1 MLILSSVTILV
12 PVTSI
17 LLTAAQS
24 PYISS
29 SASPSESHS
38 FLISHTL
45 SSFSSFRIY
54 ILPSLPFSLSGVLE
68 FDYISTSAPC
78 TEVTPI
84 TDTDLNGLLLV
95 RNIRTAK
102 EGLSRKVELDIS
114 RYVRYPS
121 TKRRYHN
128 SAITDEDSGQ
138 QYKSY
143 QSE

>member
-1 MLILSSVTILV
+1 MSILSSVTILV

-17 LLTAAQS
+17 LLIAAQS
-24 PYISS
+24 PYL
-29 SASPSESHS
+29 SPSAFPSKSHS

-54 ILPSLPFSLSGVLE
+54 ILPSLPFLLSGVLE

-114 RYVRYPS
+114 RYVKYPS
-121 TKRRYHN
+121 TKRGYHN
-128 SAITDEDSGQ
+128 YAITDQNSGQ
-138 QYKSY
+138 QYKS
-143 QSE
+143 

>member
-1 MLILSSVTILV
+1 MSILSSVTILV
-12 PVTSI
+12 SVTSI

-24 PYISS
+24 PYLSS
-29 SASPSESHS
+29 SASPSEPHS
-38 FLISHTL
+38 FLISHSL
-45 SSFSSFRIY
+45 SSFSSFRTIY
-54 ILPSLPFSLSGVLE
+54 YLPFLLSGVLE

-128 SAITDEDSGQ
+128 YAITDEDSGQ
-138 QYKSY
+138 QYKS
-143 QSE
+143 